1 MAEVTVTV
9 TPYPGATTGL
19 QLEEWSP
26 IARDWA
32 DASDITQ
39 VGTSTRWTATVTNA
53 ANLIRARWVLA
64 AGGHSR
70 WFPPDNVVE
79 KREPTE
85 GQEAQ
90 LKEAIIA
97 KATRIYLQTA
107 AALGH
112 VGQIT
117 EFGVATV
124 RPDYQI
130 RELLMGLRWVEWDVD
145 TATLVTTDDVITQ
158 GLQAEANDTWPDE
171 KITLLEE
178 AIAAAWSWVTTDILE
193 GIPV

>member
-9 TPYPGATTGL
+9 TPYPGATTSL
-19 QLEEWSP
+19 ELEEWSP
-26 IARDWA
+26 ITRAWVA
-32 DASDITQ
+32 AADITQ
-39 VGTSTRWTATVTNA
+39 VSTGVYTATVTNT
-53 ANLIRARWVLA
+53 ANLIRARWSPT

-70 WFPPDNVVE
+70 WFPPNSVVE
-79 KREPTE
+79 RKEPTA
-85 GQEAQ
+85 GQAAQ

-112 VGQIT
+112 VGQMT

-130 RELLMGLRWVEWDVD
+130 RELLMGLRYVDWDVD
-145 TATLVTTDDVITQ
+145 HETLVTSDDVITQ
-158 GLQAEANDTWPDE
+158 GLQAEANDTWPEE
-171 KITLLEE
+171 KLDLIDE